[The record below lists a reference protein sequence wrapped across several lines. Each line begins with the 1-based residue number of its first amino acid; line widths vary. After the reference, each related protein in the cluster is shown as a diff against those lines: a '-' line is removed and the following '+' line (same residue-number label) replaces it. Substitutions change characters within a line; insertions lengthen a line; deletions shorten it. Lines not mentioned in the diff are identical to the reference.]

1 MADAAEEQQQQ
12 QKREVVS
19 KGARA
24 GLTFAVSRVE
34 KKLRQGRIAKA
45 IGTQASVFLTG
56 AVERVVEEL
65 LAKADEQAAERK
77 SKRLTD
83 VHIVAAARS
92 NPDLARVFQGFCFAS
107 DADVPKAI
115 DRILPDNEQKVRK
128 RGAGAV
134 AAGAPALDD

>member
-1 MADAAEEQQQQ
+1 MADAAEEHQQ

-34 KKLRQGRIAKA
+34 KKLRQGRISKA

>member
-1 MADAAEEQQQQ
+1 MADAAEEQQQ

-34 KKLRQGRIAKA
+34 KKLRQGRISKA

-83 VHIVAAARS
+83 VHIVAAARA